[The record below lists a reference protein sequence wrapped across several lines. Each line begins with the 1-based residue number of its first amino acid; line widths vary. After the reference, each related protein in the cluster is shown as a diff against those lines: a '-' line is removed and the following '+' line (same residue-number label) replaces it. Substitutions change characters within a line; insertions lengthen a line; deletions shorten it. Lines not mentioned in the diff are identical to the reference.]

1 MNRLAAA
8 AITLLISMAV
18 VGCDSNKPYV
28 FTVEPAAGFTP
39 ADGAELLKQVESAL
53 PKAKFERQIVTRP
66 NRKVVWI
73 VTNYPEG
80 RDRIEKAL
88 RADPK
93 LRISRIERTD
103 VDDIKDE

>member
-1 MNRLAAA
+1 MNRLIA
-8 AITLLISMAV
+8 AIALLVSMAA

-28 FTVEPAAGFTP
+28 FTVEPGSGFTP

-53 PKAKFERQIVTRP
+53 PRAKFERRIVTRP

-73 VTNYPEG
+73 VTDYAEA

-103 VDDIKDE
+103 VDDITDN